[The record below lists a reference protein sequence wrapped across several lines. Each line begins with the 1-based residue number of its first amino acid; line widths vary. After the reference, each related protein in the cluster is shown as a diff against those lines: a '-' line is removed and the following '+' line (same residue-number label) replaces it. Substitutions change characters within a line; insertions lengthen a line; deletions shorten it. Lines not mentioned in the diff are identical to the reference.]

1 MAQLAPTSARKEP
14 DIGTVRMDG
23 RRPVVDTGC
32 LYRFSYLSFFTQ
44 RTLLQTDRSN

>member
-14 DIGTVRMDG
+14 TVRMDG

-32 LYRFSYLSFFTQ
+32 LYRFSYFVLSI
-44 RTLLQTDRSN
+44 TLFWP

>member
-14 DIGTVRMDG
+14 NIVGTVRMDS

-32 LYRFSYLSFFTQ
+32 L
-44 RTLLQTDRSN
+44 